1 MAVIKTNSVYRSGGD
16 HFQPEAQL
24 DAQEQRRLRGHLE
37 QIDYAAY
44 DADMKVIPMAIG
56 EVGLSKVRAL
66 ATSVARARAEWVQ
79 IALALGEVGRSPTS
93 EELQHLTHRR
103 VAFEE
108 MRDAYEGVRRMIERG
123 YAPLNPAA

>member
-24 DAQEQRRLRGHLE
+24 DAHEQRRLRGHLE

-44 DADMKVIPMAIG
+44 DADMRLIPKVIG
-56 EVGLSKVRAL
+56 EVGLSKIQAL
-66 ATSVARARAEWVQ
+66 ATSAARARAEWVQ

-93 EELQHLTHRR
+93 EELQHLAHRR
-103 VAFEE
+103 AAFEE
-108 MRDAYEGVRRMIERG
+108 MREAYEGVRRMVERG
-123 YAPLNPAA
+123 YAVFNPAA